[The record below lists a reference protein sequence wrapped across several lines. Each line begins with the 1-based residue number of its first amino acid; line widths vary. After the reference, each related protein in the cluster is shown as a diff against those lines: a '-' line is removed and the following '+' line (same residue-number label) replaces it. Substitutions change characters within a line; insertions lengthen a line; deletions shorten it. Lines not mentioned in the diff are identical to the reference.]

1 MAIPEI
7 WILLGTALSLGI
19 LHSLEPD
26 HVAAVSSFVVKRP
39 GRRAAL
45 GYGLRWAAGHGGVV
59 LLAGS
64 AILLL
69 RPEVDEGSG
78 AVLEKV
84 VGASLILLG
93 GWVLATARTL
103 HAHQHVH
110 PDGTTHSHLHA
121 HPRPAAGTGNGAG
134 DAHPREHRHGH
145 AATAFGALHGLA
157 GTAPVVA
164 LIPITSVDTAGLG
177 VAYLAAFGVGTAVAM
192 GLYAMF
198 AGFIAER
205 AARRSAWLGRLL
217 ARGAGAATILVGLVW
232 LLRPTA

>member
-1 MAIPEI
+1 M
-7 WILLGTALSLGI
+7 LMGTALTLGV

-26 HVAAVSSFVVKRP
+26 HVAAVSSFVARRP
-39 GRRAAL
+39 TRRAAL
-45 GYGLRWAAGHGGVV
+45 GYGLRWALGHGGVV

-69 RPEVDEGSG
+69 RLNVAEDAG
-78 AVLEKV
+78 AWLEKV
-84 VGASLILLG
+84 VGASLVLLG

-110 PDGTTHSHLHA
+110 DDGTVHTHLHA
-121 HPRPAAGTGNGAG
+121 HPLPASAPGEP
-134 DAHPREHRHGH
+134 HPRAHRHRH

-164 LIPITSVDTAGLG
+164 LIPITSVETAGAG
-177 VAYLAAFGVGTAVAM
+177 VAYLVAFGIGTAVAM

-198 AGFIAER
+198 AGYIAER
-205 AARRSAWLGRLL
+205 AAARSAGLGRLL
-217 ARGAGAATILVGLVW
+217 ARVAGGGTVVVGLLWLVG
-232 LLRPTA
+232 PGA

>member
-1 MAIPEI
+1 MLLPEF
-7 WILLGTALSLGI
+7 WILVGTALTLGL

-26 HVAAVSSFVVKRP
+26 HVAAVSSFVVRRP

-45 GYGLRWAAGHGGVV
+45 GYGLRWALGHGGVV

-64 AILLL
+64 AILVL
-69 RPEVDEGSG
+69 RLNVAEDSG
-78 AVLEKV
+78 AWLEKV
-84 VGASLILLG
+84 VGISLVLLG

-103 HAHQHVH
+103 HAHAHVH
-110 PDGTTHSHLHA
+110 EDGTAHTHLHA
-121 HPRPAAGTGNGAG
+121 HPLPESGAG
-134 DAHPREHRHGH
+134 EPHPREHRHRH

-164 LIPITSVDTAGLG
+164 LIPITSVDTAASG
-177 VAYLAAFGVGTAVAM
+177 VAYLLAFGVGTAIAM

-205 AARRSAWLGRLL
+205 AAARSERLGRLL
-217 ARGAGAATILVGLVW
+217 ARVAGAGTIVVGAVW
-232 LLRPTA
+232 LIGA

>member
-1 MAIPEI
+1 MELT
-7 WILLGTALSLGI
+7 ILLGTALTLGV

-26 HVAAVSSFVVKRP
+26 HVAAVSSFVVRRP

-45 GYGLRWAAGHGGVV
+45 GYGLRWALGHGGVV

-69 RPEVDEGSG
+69 RLNVAEDAG
-78 AVLEKV
+78 AGLEKV
-84 VGASLILLG
+84 VGLSLILLG

-103 HAHQHVH
+103 HAHAHVH
-110 PDGTTHSHLHA
+110 PDGTAHTHLHA
-121 HPRPAAGTGNGAG
+121 HPVATGEP
-134 DAHPREHRHGH
+134 HPHEHRHRH

-164 LIPITSVDTAGLG
+164 LIPVTSVDSAAAGI
-177 VAYLAAFGVGTAVAM
+177 AYLVAFGVGTALAM

-198 AGFIAER
+198 AGLLVHR
-205 AARRSAWLGRLL
+205 AASVSTGVARAL
-217 ARGAGAATILVGLVW
+217 ARVAGAATAAVGLVW
-232 LLRPTA
+232 LVR

>member
-1 MAIPEI
+1 MEL
-7 WILLGTALSLGI
+7 WMLLGTALTLGA

-26 HVAAVSSFVVKRP
+26 HVAAVSSFVVRRP

-45 GYGLRWAAGHGGVV
+45 GYGLRWSLGHGGIV

-69 RPEVDEGSG
+69 QLNVGEGAG
-78 AVLEKV
+78 AWLEKV
-84 VGASLILLG
+84 VGVSLIALG

-110 PDGTTHSHLHA
+110 EDGTAHTHLHA
-121 HPRPAAGTGNGAG
+121 HPTDPGRP
-134 DAHPREHRHGH
+134 HPREHRHRHG
-145 AATAFGALHGLA
+145 ATAFGALHGLA

-164 LIPITSVDTAGLG
+164 LIPLTSVESPAAGIAYLVAFGLG
-177 VAYLAAFGVGTAVAM
+177 TGLAM

-198 AGFIAER
+198 AGVLVHR
-205 AARRSAWLGRLL
+205 AASFSGRFGRAL
-217 ARGAGAATILVGLVW
+217 ARVAGAATILVGVVW
-232 LLRPTA
+232 LAR